1 MRILRSNWNKEKNTL
16 HCKCSRKLWKFA
28 HSVVKKWHTLRHT
41 LKCIYTHT
49 HAHTRVEQ
57 FLRWCTQ
64 IVLYIAHT
72 NTHTYIW
79 IPSCTQNLW
88 TTRAQVELIYAHNSI
103 LCLIIISHRLLQLS
117 VSRESGATLAPVDVQ
132 CLEFASKWVRN
143 VISTTTTT
151 ITIAAAATGT
161 MLESTRSG
169 PAALACMCIPQHWW
183 LAYGIW

>member
-1 MRILRSNWNKEKNTL
+1 MLKKIVKIRPLSSEKVT
-16 HCKCSRKLWKFA
+16 HIK
-28 HSVVKKWHTLRHT
+28 TYT
-41 LKCIYTHT
+41 EMYIYTHT
-49 HAHTRVEQ
+49 
-57 FLRWCTQ
+57 CTHSCRAIFALVYANC
-64 IVLYIAHT
+64 IVYRTLK
-72 NTHTYIW
+72 HTYIW

-88 TTRAQVELIYAHNSI
+88 TTRAQVELIYAHNSV

-143 VISTTTTT
+143 VISTTTTIT
-151 ITIAAAATGT
+151 ITAAATGT